1 MRLGLVLYG
10 SLATT
15 SGGYLYDRK
24 FVSHL
29 RDRGDSVEVIP
40 LPRPSYP
47 RAMAHNF
54 LPTIRKR
61 LASTEADVLLQDE
74 LCHPSLFWIN
84 RYLPSDLPIVS
95 IVHHLRT
102 KEHHDPF
109 RNRFYRAIERQ
120 YLRTV
125 DGAICT
131 SHTTRAD
138 VAGLHSRDLNS
149 VVAYPGTGRFDPDI
163 TATKIDERAHD
174 PGPLRILFV
183 GDLIPRKGV
192 KTLIQGVSQLPADGW
207 QLTIVGDRSVR
218 SGYVESLEGEISRL
232 DIDDHVEFSGKI
244 PDSSLEAELERSHVF
259 AVPST
264 YEGFGIAYLE
274 AMGFGLPPIAT
285 SMGGPSEFIDDAV
298 NGYLLPPGDPE
309 RLAETIRPLMA
320 DRDRLASLGQ
330 AALKRSASHPTWE
343 ESMEKAREFL
353 TRTAVTSRPGQQT
366 TISK

>member
-1 MRLGLVLYG
+1 MRVGLVIYG
-10 SLATT
+10 SLANT

-29 RDRGDSVEVIP
+29 RDRGDSVDVIP

-47 RAMAHNF
+47 RAMTHNL

-61 LASTEADVLLQDE
+61 LASTEADILLQDE
-74 LCHPSLFWIN
+74 LCHPSLFWLN
-84 RYLPSDLPIVS
+84 RRLRSERPIVT
-95 IVHHLRT
+95 IVHHLRS
-102 KEHHDPF
+102 KESHGPF
-109 RNRFYRAIERQ
+109 RNRFYRAIERR

-131 SHTTRAD
+131 SNTTRAD
-138 VAGLHSRDLNS
+138 VDGLRSRDVDS

-163 TATKIDERAHD
+163 TPNEIDERAHD

-192 KTLIQGVSQLPADGW
+192 KTLIQGVGKLPADGW
-207 QLTIVGDRSVR
+207 QLTIVGDPTSHP
-218 SGYVESLEGEISRL
+218 GYAESLDREIARL
-232 DIDDHVEFSGKI
+232 AVEDRVELSGQI
-244 PDSSLEAELERSHVF
+244 PDSALEAELERCHVF

-285 SMGGPSEFIDDAV
+285 TEGGPSEFIDDGV
-298 NGYLLPPGDPE
+298 NGFLLPPMDPE
-309 RLAETIRPLMA
+309 RVAETIRPLMM

-330 AALKRSASHPTWE
+330 AALERYAAHPTWE
-343 ESMEKAREFL
+343 ESLEQARQFL
-353 TRTAVTSRPGQQT
+353 TRVAPASRPAQQT
-366 TISK
+366 TIPE